1 MDYRLRD
8 RIAVV
13 TGGSSGIGLAT
24 VNLLL
29 AEGARVGFCGRDGAR
44 LARAKDELVER
55 HGRDRVLA
63 EVADVCRAEDM
74 CAFAESVERA
84 FGGADILINN
94 AGQGRMSDFAGTSDD
109 AWRAELDLKFFSIIL
124 PTRAFLPLLEKS
136 REAAIVCTN
145 ALLAVRPEAHM
156 IATSAA
162 RAGALNLVKSLA
174 KDLAPRNIR
183 VNSILLGLVHSGQ
196 WERRFQAALAADRSL
211 EYDAW
216 AGELARNR
224 RIPLGRI
231 GRPEEAAQALVFL
244 ASPVASF
251 ITGTALDVS
260 GGQADH
266 V

>member
-8 RIAVV
+8 RVAVV
-13 TGGSSGIGLAT
+13 TGGSSGIGLAA
-24 VNLLL
+24 VRLLL
-29 AEGARVGFCGRDGAR
+29 GEGARVAFCGRDAAR
-44 LARAKDELVER
+44 LDRAKDELVGQ

-63 EVADVCRAEDM
+63 QAADVCRAEDM
-74 CAFAESVERA
+74 RAFAAAVERT

-94 AGQGRMSDFAGTSDD
+94 AGQGRMSDFANTGDE
-109 AWRAELDLKFFSIIL
+109 AWRAELDLKFFSIIH
-124 PTRAFLPLLEKS
+124 PTRAFLPLLEKG
-136 REAAIVCTN
+136 RDAAIVCTN
-145 ALLAVRPEAHM
+145 ALLAVRPEPHM

-174 KDLAPRNIR
+174 KDLAPKSIR
-183 VNSILLGLVHSGQ
+183 VNSVLIGLVHSGQ
-196 WERRFQAALAADRSL
+196 WERRFQTALAADPSL
-211 EYDAW
+211 KYDAW
-216 AGELARNR
+216 VHELARSR

-244 ASPVASF
+244 ASPAASF

>member
-13 TGGSSGIGLAT
+13 TGGSSGIGLAA
-24 VNLLL
+24 VKLLL
-29 AEGARVGFCGRDGAR
+29 GEGARVAFCGRDAGR
-44 LARAKDELVER
+44 IDRAKDELLTHNDR
-55 HGRDRVLA
+55 NRVLVQ
-63 EVADVCRAEDM
+63 VADVCRAEDM
-74 CAFAESVERA
+74 RAFAGSVERA

-94 AGQGRMSDFAGTSDD
+94 AGQGRMSDFANTSDE
-109 AWRAELDLKFFSIIL
+109 AWRAELDLKFFSIIH
-124 PTRAFLPLLEKS
+124 PTRAFLPLLEKG
-136 REAAIVCTN
+136 RDAAIVCSN
-145 ALLAVRPEAHM
+145 ALLAVRPEPHM
-156 IATSAA
+156 IATAAA

-174 KDLAPRNIR
+174 KELAPKNVR

-196 WERRFQAALAADRSL
+196 WERRFQTALAADPAL
-211 EYDAW
+211 KYEAW
-216 AGELARNR
+216 VQELARSR

-244 ASPVASF
+244 ASPLASF

>member
-8 RIAVV
+8 HIAVV
-13 TGGSSGIGLAT
+13 TGGSSGIGLAA
-24 VNLLL
+24 VKLLL
-29 AEGARVGFCGRDGAR
+29 SEGSRVALCGRDAAR
-44 LARAKDELVER
+44 LDRAKDELIAT
-55 HGRDRVLA
+55 HGRDKILA
-63 EVADVCRAEDM
+63 HAGDVCRAEDM
-74 CAFAESVERA
+74 KAFAAAVERA

-94 AGQGRMSDFAGTSDD
+94 AGQGRMSDFANTGDE
-109 AWRAELDLKFFSIIL
+109 AWRAELELKFFSIIY
-124 PTRAFLPLLEKS
+124 PTRAFLPLLEKGHD
-136 REAAIVCTN
+136 AAIVCTN
-145 ALLAVRPEAHM
+145 ALLAVRPEPYM

-174 KDLAPRNIR
+174 KDLAPKSIR

-196 WERRFQAALAADRSL
+196 WERRFQAALADDPAL
-211 EYDAW
+211 KYDDW
-216 AGELARNR
+216 VRELARSR

-244 ASPVASF
+244 ASPLASF
-251 ITGTALDVS
+251 ITGTTLDVS

>member
-1 MDYRLRD
+1 MDFRLRD

-13 TGGSSGIGLAT
+13 TGGSAGIGFA
-24 VNLLL
+24 VVKLLL
-29 AEGARVGFCGRDGAR
+29 GEGARVGFCGRDAAR
-44 LARAKDELVER
+44 LDRAKDELLEH

-63 EVADVCRAEDM
+63 KVADVCRAEDM
-74 CAFAESVERA
+74 QAFAEGVERA
-84 FGGADILINN
+84 FGGTDILINN
-94 AGQGRMSDFAGTSDD
+94 AGQGRMSDFANTSDE
-109 AWRAELDLKFFSIIL
+109 AWRAELDLKFFSIIR
-124 PTRAFLPLLEKS
+124 PTRAFLPLLE
-136 REAAIVCTN
+136 RGRDPAIVCTN
-145 ALLAVRPEAHM
+145 ALLAVRPEPHM

-174 KDLAPRNIR
+174 KELAPKNIR

-196 WERRFQAALAADRSL
+196 WERRFQAALAGDPSL
-211 EYDAW
+211 KYDAW
-216 AGELARNR
+216 AQELARSR

-244 ASPVASF
+244 ASPLAAF
-251 ITGTALDVS
+251 ITGATLDVS

>member
-13 TGGSSGIGLAT
+13 TGGSSGIGLAA
-24 VNLLL
+24 VKLLL
-29 AEGARVGFCGRDGAR
+29 SEGSRVAFCGRDAAR
-44 LARAKDELVER
+44 LDRAKDALVEA
-55 HGRDRVLA
+55 HGRDKLLA
-63 EVADVCRAEDM
+63 HAGDVCRAEDM
-74 CAFAESVERA
+74 KAFAEAVERA

-94 AGQGRMSDFAGTSDD
+94 AGQGRMSDFANTGDE
-109 AWRAELDLKFFSIIL
+109 AWRAELELKFFSIIY
-124 PTRAFLPLLEKS
+124 PTRAFLPLLEKG
-136 REAAIVCTN
+136 RDAAIICTN
-145 ALLAVRPEAHM
+145 ALLAVRPEPHM

-174 KDLAPRNIR
+174 KDLAPKSIR

-196 WERRFQAALAADRSL
+196 WERRFQAALADDPALR
-211 EYDAW
+211 YDDW
-216 AGELARNR
+216 VRELARSR

-244 ASPVASF
+244 ASPLASF
-251 ITGTALDVS
+251 ITGTTLDVS